1 MSPKYQSFSKEKNID
16 ENRRSMSYFSPIIV
30 KIIKTAKREIIRM
43 KPLVKKKF
51 LSEIFPKNLVN
62 GIKIPLN
69 IFPKEIN
76 LNILLPYILT
86 N

>member
-1 MSPKYQSFSKEKNID
+1 
-16 ENRRSMSYFSPIIV
+16 
-30 KIIKTAKREIIRM
+30 M

-76 LNILLPYILT
+76 LNILLPVILT